1 MFQSILVRFK
11 WPILAATLFSVIGAV
26 AGIAMLKIITL
37 QLSKIG
43 EQHSVSGADFALF
56 VVAVV
61 AILSFGLASRY
72 LLAKLSAQVVYEFR
86 DQLAKRLLCT
96 DYAAIERLGGHRIL
110 AAMKT
115 DASKL
120 SAGLL
125 IMPGFIYSLVT
136 VLLCLGYMMFTSM
149 SLFGIVFVLISA
161 IILLA
166 KSILT
171 IGLRY
176 YQALRQDE
184 DELFSGLTTLVQGV
198 KELSINTKRRRF
210 VYRNTL
216 LPNFANIQQRS
227 IRVSVIFTMLNS
239 MASTLVFFVIGV
251 IVFGSALYWQDVPSE
266 AVMSFVLTILY
277 MINPMESIISA
288 LNQLSDFA
296 ASYRNIQ
303 RLELASDA
311 HFEQR
316 IDTQRSRVI
325 ARDWQRLSIE
335 AVSFQYQ
342 TDGSDDY
349 QFAIGPISTELRR
362 GDAVYLTGGNGS
374 GKSTFAKL
382 VLGLYQATGGQICLD
397 GTDVSQAALIDEYQD
412 LCSAIFSDFHLFEH
426 VLDDSGE
433 LADDNAIAQHL
444 TALEM
449 AHKVTSH
456 GGHLSS
462 IALSQG
468 QKKRLALAMSYL
480 ENTPICLYDEWAADQ
495 DPRFREL
502 FYSEIIPELKRQNKL
517 VLVITHDDK
526 YFHLADQLLR
536 FEQGQLVEDLRPQT
550 AKAFIA

>member
-26 AGIAMLKIITL
+26 AGIAMLKIITM
-37 QLSKIG
+37 QLSEIG

-149 SLFGIVFVLISA
+149 SLFGIVFVLISS

-266 AVMSFVLTILY
+266 AVMSFVLTIFKHLNFEE
-277 MINPMESIISA
+277 IVCEFSA
-288 LNQLSDFA
+288 YSFCVEEKIFVFREHAELLSCV
-296 ASYRNIQ
+296 N
-303 RLELASDA
+303 E
-311 HFEQR
+311 
-316 IDTQRSRVI
+316 TQREMAGEDTGRVSRGLQHPLTSLYI
-325 ARDWQRLSIE
+325 
-335 AVSFQYQ
+335 
-342 TDGSDDY
+342 
-349 QFAIGPISTELRR
+349 
-362 GDAVYLTGGNGS
+362 LTGS
-374 GKSTFAKL
+374 GFRPLRQVSAA
-382 VLGLYQATGGQICLD
+382 YSIQATEPNFISWGQDGGR
-397 GTDVSQAALIDEYQD
+397 
-412 LCSAIFSDFHLFEH
+412 
-426 VLDDSGE
+426 
-433 LADDNAIAQHL
+433 
-444 TALEM
+444 
-449 AHKVTSH
+449 
-456 GGHLSS
+456 SS
-462 IALSQG
+462 SSLH
-468 QKKRLALAMSYL
+468 
-480 ENTPICLYDEWAADQ
+480 C
-495 DPRFREL
+495 F
-502 FYSEIIPELKRQNKL
+502 
-517 VLVITHDDK
+517 
-526 YFHLADQLLR
+526 
-536 FEQGQLVEDLRPQT
+536 
-550 AKAFIA
+550 